1 MYRWDSFT
9 KRIAIHCAPSLV
21 FGCFATARGMESWF
35 LRVCEYTDAQGKV
48 LSKNEIVKVG
58 DLYTFYWHGW
68 PDTVFER
75 GEILEIV
82 DEKSI
87 RFTFNGNGETN
98 MIVLVEIGEEGK
110 HTMLSLTQ
118 YNIGEDDH
126 SRSHWH
132 IGCMTGWIF
141 YMTNLKSILEGGID
155 LRNMDVGIT
164 DVINA

>member
-1 MYRWDSFT
+1 MLQLVRLAVAGRMV
-9 KRIAIHCAPSLV
+9 KLVRPS
-21 FGCFATARGMESWF
+21 
-35 LRVCEYTDAQGKV
+35 
-48 LSKNEIVKVG
+48 
-58 DLYTFYWHGW
+58 
-68 PDTVFER
+68 
-75 GEILEIV
+75 
-82 DEKSI
+82 
-87 RFTFNGNGETN
+87 TFNGNGETN
-98 MIVLVEIGEEGK
+98 MIVLVEISEEGK